1 MTQLTQLLKTRLQEN
16 ENRKFLKDISLN
28 QWFTGKDVEDDIA
41 IFQEAFKRNGLGS
54 GDVVFMSLEN
64 SAVYIPMNQAMWRYG
79 ITAHPVAPDTPD
91 AELLEDYSENSYPAM
106 IFNRAKASVFMDRT
120 ELNYEELPLKTF
132 PNLVLLIR
140 KDNDKSQ
147 KSLQA
152 TEDSQGWILNTSGTT
167 GKPKQVGLS
176 HHFMYMAGQDDLVSH
191 RMTEDDTVL
200 IVMPMFHIN
209 AQELII
215 VSTLMS
221 SGRIVVA
228 PKFSASQFWNWI
240 KDNDCTWTSVVPTIV
255 SILLKNENSL
265 ASFSPNHKLR
275 FVRCASAML
284 PIDRNREFGQRFG
297 VPILEGYGMTESCS
311 QCTLSPLDA
320 MKLGSVGKPYGS
332 EVKILDGN
340 RMTSEA
346 GIKGENVIRGPHVIT
361 DYLEPNPDSFKD
373 GWLLTGDLGYFDEDG
388 YLWLN
393 GRRKNVI
400 NRGGEKINPTVIE
413 NAIGG
418 LDYVKNIAAV
428 ALPDDI
434 YGEIVAAA
442 VILQTNVEANEQ
454 VKQAIM
460 AHCQKHLIRYECP
473 EEIYFVDDFPL
484 NPTNKIIRPQ
494 LSQILIQQ
502 KLVRKSQ
509 VVERML
515 SEA

>member
-1 MTQLTQLLKTRLQEN
+1 
-16 ENRKFLKDISLN
+16 
-28 QWFTGKDVEDDIA
+28 
-41 IFQEAFKRNGLGS
+41 
-54 GDVVFMSLEN
+54 
-64 SAVYIPMNQAMWRYG
+64 
-79 ITAHPVAPDTPD
+79 
-91 AELLEDYSENSYPAM
+91 
-106 IFNRAKASVFMDRT
+106 
-120 ELNYEELPLKTF
+120 
-132 PNLVLLIR
+132 
-140 KDNDKSQ
+140 
-147 KSLQA
+147 
-152 TEDSQGWILNTSGTT
+152 
-167 GKPKQVGLS
+167 
-176 HHFMYMAGQDDLVSH
+176 
-191 RMTEDDTVL
+191 
-200 IVMPMFHIN
+200 
-209 AQELII
+209 
-215 VSTLMS
+215 
-221 SGRIVVA
+221 
-228 PKFSASQFWNWI
+228 
-240 KDNDCTWTSVVPTIV
+240 
-255 SILLKNENSL
+255 
-265 ASFSPNHKLR
+265 
-275 FVRCASAML
+275 
-284 PIDRNREFGQRFG
+284 
-297 VPILEGYGMTESCS
+297 
-311 QCTLSPLDA
+311 

-454 VKQAIM
+454 VKQAII

-473 EEIYFVDDFPL
+473 EEIYFVDNFPL
-484 NPTNKIIRPQ
+484 NPTNKIMRPQ